1 MQTKPERIPDFLLI
15 MRNFRKP
22 EELRRQSE
30 SWKDEMAQ
38 YGDSIDYSAKMIRV
52 NQKAIIRTLEAILAA
67 IKGMGDRL
75 STLEQNAAESPVEA
89 EIEPEK
95 KETKK
100 KK

>member
-1 MQTKPERIPDFLLI
+1 

-38 YGDSIDYSAKMIRV
+38 CGDCIDYSAKMIRV
-52 NQKAIIRTLEAILAA
+52 NQKAIIRLLEAILAA
-67 IKGMGDRL
+67 IKGLGDRL
-75 STLEQNAAESPVEA
+75 SVLEQQAAESPVEP